1 MFITLAVVTFQ
12 DYSEAKDNQVFNSLK
27 LTPIVLY
34 YIHFRNLVLY
44 VPLVINGFNE
54 WYAHPGVL
62 CRVYKNKAPRLV

>member
-1 MFITLAVVTFQ
+1 MFIISAVATFQ

-27 LTPIVLY
+27 PIVLY

-44 VPLVINGFNE
+44 VPLVINGFHE
-54 WYAHPGVL
+54 WDAHPGVL